1 MPHEDLVPVWLA
13 WLEMGSFVPFYL
25 RLLQNLTL
33 KVLLSSRPRP
43 ILKSGF
49 MKIVLAWQARDR
61 CGQQLDHAAV
71 LKGTYL
77 RP

>member
-1 MPHEDLVPVWLA
+1 VHLFPR
-13 WLEMGSFVPFYL
+13 FKNL
-25 RLLQNLTL
+25 RWHRKPIF

>member
-1 MPHEDLVPVWLA
+1 
-13 WLEMGSFVPFYL
+13 
-25 RLLQNLTL
+25 
-33 KVLLSSRPRP
+33 
-43 ILKSGF
+43 

-71 LKGTYL
+71 LKGTYV